1 MGSQDAAGITHNADP
16 ALECQRWCQHIMD
29 GLRGASHKTTKG
41 HPYGAMIMRGLVSF
55 KAALEHQL
63 QGQLKYVTL
72 LLNGGLQ
79 SWE

>member
-1 MGSQDAAGITHNADP
+1 
-16 ALECQRWCQHIMD
+16 MD